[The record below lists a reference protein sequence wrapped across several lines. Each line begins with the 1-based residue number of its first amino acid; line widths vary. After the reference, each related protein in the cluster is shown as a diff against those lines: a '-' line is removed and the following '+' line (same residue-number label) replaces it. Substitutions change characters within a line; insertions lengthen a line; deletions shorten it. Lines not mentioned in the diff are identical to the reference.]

1 MCTALSLLT
10 FKKEHLFGRNMDLE
24 YTFGQRPVV
33 VPRNYEY
40 VDKVSGENKKIKYAI
55 TGMASVM
62 DNHPLFAE
70 AINEEVVLGLTSLM
84 HIGKR
89 TLKKVWKICHHMT

>member
-40 VDKVSGENKKIKYAI
+40 VDKVS
-55 TGMASVM
+55 
-62 DNHPLFAE
+62 D
-70 AINEEVVLGLTSLM
+70 
-84 HIGKR
+84 
-89 TLKKVWKICHHMT
+89 KICDYWYGISYGQSSTIC

>member
-40 VDKVSGENKKIKYAI
+40 VEQMFLVKIK
-55 TGMASVM
+55 S
-62 DNHPLFAE
+62 
-70 AINEEVVLGLTSLM
+70 
-84 HIGKR
+84 
-89 TLKKVWKICHHMT
+89 KICYYWYGISYGQSPTIC

>member
-40 VDKVSGENKKIKYAI
+40 VDK
-55 TGMASVM
+55 
-62 DNHPLFAE
+62 
-70 AINEEVVLGLTSLM
+70 
-84 HIGKR
+84 
-89 TLKKVWKICHHMT
+89 ICYYWYGISYGQSPTIC